1 VLGPFVL
8 GLEIHNFADGFVLG
22 VSVKA
27 SAVTSWLVGVGVL
40 VHQVPVRISLAA
52 VFVAARATSPRV
64 MQTAVFLYS

>member
-1 VLGPFVL
+1 
-8 GLEIHNFADGFVLG
+8 
-22 VSVKA
+22 VKA